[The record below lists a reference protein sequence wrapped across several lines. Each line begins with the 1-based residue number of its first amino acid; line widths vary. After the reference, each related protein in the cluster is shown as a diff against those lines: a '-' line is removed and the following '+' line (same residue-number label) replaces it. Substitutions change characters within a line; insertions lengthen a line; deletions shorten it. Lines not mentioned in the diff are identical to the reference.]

1 MYDYGIGT
9 LEKYGLTAEGT
20 SRTRG
25 AVLCRTQKGLF
36 LLREYWGSEKKLA
49 MQQRLLKKLS
59 EAGYSVD
66 LYLENQEGQLITK
79 NKDDIPFTLQYWYE
93 GRECDTKSKAD
104 ILESVRILAVLH
116 THMCLPAEGIYQEK
130 SLKDEYL
137 RHNQELRKIRK
148 FIRKNGAG
156 SAFEKEYLANVQWF
170 LERAEVALGKL
181 QNSDYEALRQQTK
194 EAGWICHGEY
204 NQHNVLILG
213 KNTAVTNFSHWSFDV
228 QMADLYRFMR
238 KILEKYCWDLHIARK
253 MLSAYNSVRPIS
265 ESEWQNLRVRFCYPE
280 KYWKLANHYYT
291 HNKAVVSGKNVE
303 KLRTLIH
310 QKKQWEEFS
319 KQCFRQE

>member
-170 LERAEVALGKL
+170 LERAEAALGKL
-181 QNSDYEALRQQTK
+181 QDSDYEALRQQTK
-194 EAGWICHGEY
+194 EAGWI
-204 NQHNVLILG
+204 
-213 KNTAVTNFSHWSFDV
+213 
-228 QMADLYRFMR
+228 
-238 KILEKYCWDLHIARK
+238 
-253 MLSAYNSVRPIS
+253 
-265 ESEWQNLRVRFCYPE
+265 
-280 KYWKLANHYYT
+280 
-291 HNKAVVSGKNVE
+291 
-303 KLRTLIH
+303 
-310 QKKQWEEFS
+310 
-319 KQCFRQE
+319 

>member
-104 ILESVRILAVLH
+104 ILESVRILAV
-116 THMCLPAEGIYQEK
+116 
-130 SLKDEYL
+130 
-137 RHNQELRKIRK
+137 
-148 FIRKNGAG
+148 
-156 SAFEKEYLANVQWF
+156 
-170 LERAEVALGKL
+170 
-181 QNSDYEALRQQTK
+181 
-194 EAGWICHGEY
+194 
-204 NQHNVLILG
+204 
-213 KNTAVTNFSHWSFDV
+213 
-228 QMADLYRFMR
+228 
-238 KILEKYCWDLHIARK
+238 
-253 MLSAYNSVRPIS
+253 
-265 ESEWQNLRVRFCYPE
+265 
-280 KYWKLANHYYT
+280 
-291 HNKAVVSGKNVE
+291 
-303 KLRTLIH
+303 
-310 QKKQWEEFS
+310 
-319 KQCFRQE
+319 

>member
-1 MYDYGIGT
+1 MYDYGLSV
-9 LEKYGLTAEGT
+9 LEQYGLTAFT
-20 SRTRG
+20 SGRVRG
-25 AVLCRTQKGLF
+25 ALLCQTEKGPVI
-36 LLREYWGSEKKLA
+36 LREFHGSEKKLS
-49 MQQRLLKKLS
+49 MQQQLLEKLKKQNCF
-59 EAGYSVD
+59 VD
-66 LYLENQEGQLITK
+66 AYLRNQEGVLVSRD
-79 NKDDIPFTLQYWYE
+79 KDAIPYTAQIWFE
-93 GRECDTKSKAD
+93 GRECDTKSETD
-104 ILESVRILAVLH
+104 ILKSIRTLAQIH
-116 THMCLPAEGIYQEK
+116 KIMQLPVEMDYVGRDLQ
-130 SLKDEYL
+130 DEYS
-137 RHNQELRKIRK
+137 RHNQEMKKIRR
-148 FIRKNGAG
+148 FIQKG
-156 SAFEKEYLANVQWF
+156 S
-170 LERAEVALGKL
+170 
-181 QNSDYEALRQQTK
+181 
-194 EAGWICHGEY
+194 ICHGEY